1 MKNYFGFLPN
11 TITMLNLMAGIAAI
25 ILAMEG
31 NPGYAGILILLAG
44 LFDFLDGFT
53 ARMLNAYS
61 HLGKELDSLA
71 DVVSFGV
78 APGIIAF
85 VLMKKAI
92 PGLNMPLT
100 YISPSLSEW
109 ILLLSPL
116 MIPVFSAF
124 RLAKFNIDTRQQINF
139 LGMPTPANAILWASF
154 GMIAEFT
161 VTPEIP
167 LLLFTKGNLLIVAII
182 SSLLLVSELPMF
194 SLKFQG
200 ISFAGNWY
208 RYLFLAASLF
218 LLVFMKLYGLPV
230 VILLYITLTVLFY
243 LLKIEI

>member
-124 RLAKFNIDTRQQINF
+124 RLAKFNIDTKNIK
-139 LGMPTPANAILWASF
+139 M
-154 GMIAEFT
+154 
-161 VTPEIP
+161 
-167 LLLFTKGNLLIVAII
+167 
-182 SSLLLVSELPMF
+182 SLPR
-194 SLKFQG
+194 K
-200 ISFAGNWY
+200 W
-208 RYLFLAASLF
+208 
-218 LLVFMKLYGLPV
+218 
-230 VILLYITLTVLFY
+230 
-243 LLKIEI
+243 